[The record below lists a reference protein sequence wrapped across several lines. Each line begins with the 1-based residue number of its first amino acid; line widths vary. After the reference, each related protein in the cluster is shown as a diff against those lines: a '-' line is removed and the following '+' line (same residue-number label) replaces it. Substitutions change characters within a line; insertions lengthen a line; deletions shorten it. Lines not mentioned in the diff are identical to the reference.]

1 MNLENLTYFGSRQ
14 FFKGIIEVGARLGD
28 WSYCIRLVATRL
40 NMEMTIGGETLLIA
54 DGRTLL
60 DTVVNAARAGKFTQ
74 EEANAIADQLD
85 RISFLY
91 SSMRTPFYVNA
102 YKELPVVEEE
112 IVQEIVEPVL
122 TTPEEVAKIDVVE
135 EESTIVEVPKEEEVS
150 PVVEAAPAKRGRK
163 SSK

>member
-102 YKELPVVEEE
+102 YKELPVVE
-112 IVQEIVEPVL
+112 PVL
-122 TTPEEVAKIDVVE
+122 TTSEEVAKIDVVE

-150 PVVEAAPAKRGRK
+150 PVVEAAPVKRGRK

>member
-1 MNLENLTYFGSRQ
+1 
-14 FFKGIIEVGARLGD
+14 
-28 WSYCIRLVATRL
+28 
-40 NMEMTIGGETLLIA
+40 
-54 DGRTLL
+54 L
-60 DTVVNAARAGKFTQ
+60 DNVVNAARAGKLTQ
-74 EEANAIADQLD
+74 EEANGIADQLD

-102 YKELPVVEEE
+102 YKEQP
-112 IVQEIVEPVL
+112 L

-135 EESTIVEVPKEEEVS
+135 QEVSLDTEVS

>member
-14 FFKGIIEVGARLGD
+14 FFKGLIETGSRLGD

-40 NMEMTIGGETLLIA
+40 NMELTIGGETLLIA

-91 SSMRTPFYVNA
+91 SSVRTPFYVNA
-102 YKELPVVEEE
+102 YKELPV
-112 IVQEIVEPVL
+112 VEPVL

-135 EESTIVEVPKEEEVS
+135 QES
-150 PVVEAAPAKRGRK
+150 VVEAPAKKGRK